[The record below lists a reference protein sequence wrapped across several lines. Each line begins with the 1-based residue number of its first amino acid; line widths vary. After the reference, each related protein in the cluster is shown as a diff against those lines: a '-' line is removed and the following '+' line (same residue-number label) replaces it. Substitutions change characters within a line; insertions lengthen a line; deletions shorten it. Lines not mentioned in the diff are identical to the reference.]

1 MSVNEN
7 TQEFQSVPRS
17 FPTPGEVASVD
28 SSELDDLANRV
39 GDFVKYWGFKRV
51 HGQIWVHLFLS
62 KEPLDAGELIR
73 RLHVSKALISMSL
86 SDLLSHDVVRRAGKS
101 EYGTQQY
108 VANDNIADV
117 IISVLK
123 QRERKLISE
132 AQSAQRALDE
142 LPEGAKA
149 QLQIDQSRLEALG
162 EMTRVAESMLDALV
176 RLGSIDCSVLRKLGK
191 VGLLA
196 VRS

>member
-7 TQEFQSVPRS
+7 TENFQSGPVSFSRANGVPAVN
-17 FPTPGEVASVD
+17 T
-28 SSELDDLANRV
+28 SELDSLADRV
-39 GDFVKYWGFKRV
+39 GEFIKYWGFKRV

-73 RLHVSKALISMSL
+73 RLNVSKALISMSL

-108 VANDNIADV
+108 VANEDIAEV

-132 AQSAQRALDE
+132 TQAAQRALDE
-142 LPEGAKA
+142 MPENAKA
-149 QLQIDQSRLEALG
+149 QLKIDPARLEALG
-162 EMTRVAESMLDALV
+162 EMTRVAESMLEALV
-176 RLGSIDCSVLRKLGK
+176 RLSSIDCSILKKLGK
-191 VGLLA
+191 VGLLT
-196 VRS
+196 VR